1 LAKVNIEFDETNAIR
16 EDGDNNDE
24 GEDG

>member
-1 LAKVNIEFDETNAIR
+1 LAKVNIEFDEANAIR